1 MRRSANNPRPND
13 ARLSEGAKE
22 KQKCSG
28 NSDLTLTEQSVPG
41 RGSSA
46 AGARSCRG
54 RLQVVRRGPWADS
67 LRGRGVA
74 AAASPGA
81 SWIRGVELLAGTKRA
96 FGSRRSQRGIGQK
109 LDESR
114 GLHSFFSESV
124 QLSEEPTIGLSI
136 WYN

>member
-1 MRRSANNPRPND
+1 MAEVARSFLLLSRKL
-13 ARLSEGAKE
+13 ARESSELRHPDW
-22 KQKCSG
+22 

-96 FGSRRSQRGIGQK
+96 FGSRRSQRGVRLCREAGDGGVD
-109 LDESR
+109 LWFGEVGES
-114 GLHSFFSESV
+114 GLRS
-124 QLSEEPTIGLSI
+124 G
-136 WYN
+136 

>member
-1 MRRSANNPRPND
+1 MAEVARSFLLLSRKL
-13 ARLSEGAKE
+13 ARESSELRHPDW
-22 KQKCSG
+22 

-96 FGSRRSQRGIGQK
+96 FGSRRSQRGMRMVDTGDHDLKVK
-109 LDESR
+109 LIVVFYSK
-114 GLHSFFSESV
+114 
-124 QLSEEPTIGLSI
+124 I
-136 WYN
+136 N

>member
-1 MRRSANNPRPND
+1 MAEVARSFLLLSRKL
-13 ARLSEGAKE
+13 ARESSELRHPDW
-22 KQKCSG
+22 

-67 LRGRGVA
+67 LRGRGV

>member
-1 MRRSANNPRPND
+1 MAEVARSFLLLSRKL
-13 ARLSEGAKE
+13 ARESSELRHPDW
-22 KQKCSG
+22 

-96 FGSRRSQRGIGQK
+96 FGSRRSQRGRVPGYCMYLRLGHYKALQATSN
-109 LDESR
+109 LCTS
-114 GLHSFFSESV
+114 S
-124 QLSEEPTIGLSI
+124 
-136 WYN
+136 